1 VSTKTPVIVKCRDD
15 YFPTKDSTAMKPGLL
30 VVAATAS
37 MLVFG
42 GVNAHGAS
50 ATKNGYARTG
60 RSKLLA
66 TRAML
71 ITRKK
76 AVRVQLIQELPAYE
90 RRLHEQS
97 TAFQMNKKLY
107 ARDLISKI
115 ELDNSERALK
125 NVQLGAERIREL
137 IATDDQALMLAGASA
152 QGELQKVSNL
162 RGYHE
167 TANLIRYNGA
177 AHWSLAEAEKVA
189 KFYRQ
194 QFGELLPVS
203 ARGQSRTHDRLGLD
217 HRDALD
223 VALQAG

>member
-1 VSTKTPVIVKCRDD
+1 VSTKTPVIVNCRDD
-15 YFPTKDSTAMKPGLL
+15 YFPTKDGTAMK
-30 VVAATAS
+30 
-37 MLVFG
+37 
-42 GVNAHGAS
+42 
-50 ATKNGYARTG
+50 
-60 RSKLLA
+60 
-66 TRAML
+66 
-71 ITRKK
+71 
-76 AVRVQLIQELPAYE
+76 
-90 RRLHEQS
+90 
-97 TAFQMNKKLY
+97 NKKLY

-137 IATDDQALMLAGASA
+137 IADHDQALMLAGASA
-152 QGELQKVSNL
+152 RGLQKVSNL

-223 VALQAG
+223 VALQPDSAEGRGLMAYLRDNGIPFIAFRNRVRGMSTGAHIHIGPPSPPIMQVKRPSTQHGAMDKNSNPA